1 MIDGTVPSDEEGCQ
15 RAEEKL
21 KFFDDPV
28 IHEKVLLELERRKAA
43 NMEILK
49 IYGLFL

>member
-1 MIDGTVPSDEEGCQ
+1 MIDGTVPSDEESRQ

-28 IHEKVLLELERRKAA
+28 IHEKVLLELERRKAV
-43 NMEILK
+43 NTEK
-49 IYGLFL
+49 FRTYGLNI